1 MDMPSRPRT
10 LILAMLAA
18 VMIVIAGC
26 TAVTSSGNED
36 PTPTPLP
43 PPPVS
48 DQTTYT
54 VRRGEV
60 VDELSFAARVSP
72 VLEEELYFRAAGRV
86 DRVLVQRGDVVE
98 EGQLLAELLNEDLRR
113 QLDQAQIELET
124 TQENLRRSEEAQQD
138 QVVTLQGQQEIR
150 KLQLTKMQEA
160 LAGLDLDIE
169 LAKTKLDAARQGPS
183 PEDLEIAQRRV
194 ESARNA
200 LWGAQAR
207 RDATCGVPS
216 ASCDQAEAGVNSA
229 EESLRIE
236 ELNLQ
241 KLQAGP
247 SQEEL
252 LTLDANYQK
261 ALQRKRDAE
270 IDIAIKELEISMA
283 EQDIERAQETV
294 DTQLLSAVER
304 AQLSVDRLQAQLAD
318 TQVVSPLTGRVT
330 SVNAT
335 EGREVSAYATVF
347 VVSDEAELEIT
358 AEPTTAQL
366 ERLAEGMAVELTFSQ
381 YPNQLIMGEIYQ
393 LPYPYGGGG
402 GTSLEVTD
410 RKTRIS
416 FDAED
421 LDLKPGDL
429 VRADVTVA
437 QEADALWLPPAA
449 IRTFA
454 GRSFVVVLE
463 DDVERRVD
471 VVLGI
476 EGTERVEILEG
487 LEEGQV
493 VIAQ

>member
-1 MDMPSRPRT
+1 MLPRPRT
-10 LILAMLAA
+10 LILVVLAA
-18 VMIVIAGC
+18 AMVATAGC
-26 TAVTSSGNED
+26 TSVTSSSKEE

-48 DQTTYT
+48 AQTTYT

-60 VDELSFAARVSP
+60 VDRLSFTARVSP
-72 VLEEELYFRAAGRV
+72 VIEEELYFRAAGRV
-86 DRVLVQRGDVVE
+86 DRVLVQRGDLVE
-98 EGQLLAELLNEDLRR
+98 EGQLLAELQNEDLRR
-113 QLDQAQIELET
+113 QLAQAQIELET
-124 TQENLRRSEEAQQD
+124 AQENLRRSQETQEDRVA
-138 QVVTLQGQQEIR
+138 TLQIQQEIR
-150 KLQLTKMQEA
+150 KLQLTKMREA
-160 LAGLDLDIE
+160 LPGLDLDIQ
-169 LAKTKLDAARQGPS
+169 LAKAKLDAARRGPA

-194 ESARNA
+194 ESARNS
-200 LWGAQAR
+200 LWAAQAR

-216 ASCDQAEAGVNSA
+216 AACDQAEAAVNSA
-229 EESLRIE
+229 EEALRIE

-247 SQEEL
+247 SQEDL
-252 LTLDANYQK
+252 LALQANYEK
-261 ALQRKRDAE
+261 AVQRKRDAE
-270 IDIAIKELEISMA
+270 IDIAIKELEIEMA
-283 EQDIERAQETV
+283 DQEIARAQESV
-294 DTQLLSAVER
+294 DTQLVSAVER

-318 TQVVSPLTGRVT
+318 TQVVSPFAGRVT
-330 SVNAT
+330 AVNVT
-335 EGREVSAYATVF
+335 EGREVSAYATAF
-347 VVSDEAELEIT
+347 VVSDESQLEIT

-381 YPNQLIMGEIYQ
+381 YPNQVVMGEIYQ
-393 LPYPYGGGG
+393 LPYPYGSGG

-416 FDAED
+416 FDAQD
-421 LDLKPGDL
+421 LSLKPGDL
-429 VRADVTVA
+429 VRVDVTVA
-437 QEADALWLPPAA
+437 QKEDALWLPPAA